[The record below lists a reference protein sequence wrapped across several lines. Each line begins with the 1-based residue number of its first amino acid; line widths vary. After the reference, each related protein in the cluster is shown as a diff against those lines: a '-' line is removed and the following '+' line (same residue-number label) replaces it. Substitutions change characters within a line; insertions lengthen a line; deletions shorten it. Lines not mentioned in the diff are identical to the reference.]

1 MSIYTDRHCHDNL
14 TVDRLE
20 RRRNEKIG
28 HGPGSDLLFR
38 KHFLKPEPQGDPL
51 ASEKIYI
58 FPPADQAKGEFT
70 ASRMV
75 SYNKVSRKR
84 DQNRRSDVIRF
95 ACERIDLLGPAY
107 RALSCASRL
116 SALGACE
123 PETSIFVTDDA
134 TRNERDRCVVSSI
147 RITILDFATIVCM
160 EALPP
165 SASKRSHQCAMRP
178 VIMTLWLRLQVLY
191 CGGIHISRDERTNLI
206 QQGKR
211 GEWP

>member
-1 MSIYTDRHCHDNL
+1 MRGEETRKSVT
-14 TVDRLE
+14 
-20 RRRNEKIG
+20 
-28 HGPGSDLLFR
+28 GPEATFCFGSTF
-38 KHFLKPEPQGDPL
+38 
-51 ASEKIYI
+51 S
-58 FPPADQAKGEFT
+58 
-70 ASRMV
+70 S
-75 SYNKVSRKR
+75 
-84 DQNRRSDVIRF
+84 QNRRAILSLRRKYASSLRQIKPKASSLLPVWSRTIRF
-95 ACERIDLLGPAY
+95 PEKGIKTDEAMSQDLLARESICSVPHIEHS
-107 RALSCASRL
+107 RAPPRL

-123 PETSIFVTDDA
+123 RETSIFVTDDA

-165 SASKRSHQCAMRP
+165 SVSKRSHQCAMRP